1 MYKLI
6 AIDLDGTLLDT
17 YGQVSEENKQAVNKA
32 MQKGVQIVL
41 TSGRGPAS
49 VRNLALDIGADKYV
63 ICGNG
68 AVVFDLQNEKTL
80 YQNYLDKKKVLQL
93 IKICEENSIYYC
105 VYTENSIVTKSL
117 NYNTL
122 FYHHEN
128 SRKPDDKKTNI
139 NIVQDIYE
147 YVLNRQEE
155 DYGKIMVC
163 DDNTIIFNS
172 IMKKFKMVKNIDVL
186 EVGHMSRKIIKD
198 GTKEYPLEYY
208 YTEISSQN
216 VDKWSAISYLINHL
230 GIMPE
235 EVMAIGDNIN
245 DQTMLENAGLG
256 VAMANSAPYI
266 QKMADEVTLSNDENG
281 VAFAIEK
288 FCNLW

>member
-32 MQKGVQIVL
+32 MQKGVQVVL

-68 AVVFDLQNEKTL
+68 AIVYDLQNKKTL
-80 YQNYLDKKKVLQL
+80 YQNYLDKNKVLQL

-147 YVLNRQEE
+147 YILNRQEE

-266 QKMADEVTLSNDENG
+266 QEMADEVTLSNDENG
-281 VAFAIEK
+281 VSKVLEK
-288 FCNLW
+288 YVI